1 MTPDLGRIEIP
12 GAAEAEERAA
22 RVVAAAFADSPPRHR
37 PRRAA
42 RPIAAVAV
50 AVVLIAAVLSPPGRA
65 FVDHVRRAVGVDH
78 ARPALFTLPA
88 PGRILVTAGSGTW
101 VTYADGSRRLLGAYD
116 DASWSPF
123 GRYIAATRPNELVTL
138 DTEGTVRWTLA
149 RPGVRFPRW
158 TGSATNTR
166 IAFLSGDRLHVVA
179 GDGKSDFVAGDAPA
193 AGIPPAWS
201 SSLGFILAYA
211 DTDGRVQALIT
222 AKGGSLWSATP
233 PGAPQS
239 VEWSSDG
246 RQLLILSP
254 AGSRSSTAPAAASS
268 PASRRP
274 TSPPWRTGRVP
285 RRMPSSIAR
294 RPGAASRSARA
305 RCSALAASSAA
316 SPGRRTGAGSS
327 SARRIRPVG
336 VHPRRRKQDRRRVEY
351 LRPVPLAVV
360 PRGRGVVLRWIVGSG
375 HSLSR
380 STLLLGVDAVTTSTP
395 DTPGAPAAPAAP
407 RDHDRHEREDER
419 EASPS

>member
-1 MTPDLGRIEIP
+1 MTPELDRIEVP

-37 PRRAA
+37 TRRVA

-78 ARPALFTLPA
+78 ASPALFTLPA
-88 PGRILVTAGSGTW
+88 PGRLLVTAGSGTW
-101 VTYADGSRRLLGAYD
+101 VAYADGSRRLLGTYD

-166 IAFLSGDRLHVVA
+166 IAYLSGDRLHVVA
-179 GDGKSDFVAGDAPA
+179 GDGKGDFVAGDAPA

-211 DTDGRVQALIT
+211 GTDGRVHCARHREGRLALERD
-222 AKGGSLWSATP
+222 AARP
-233 PGAPQS
+233 AAVARV
-239 VEWSSDG
+239 VE
-246 RQLLILSP
+246 R
-254 AGSRSSTAPAAASS
+254 RPAAARPLARQGLDPRRRPRPPAS
-268 PASRRP
+268 PARRRP
-274 TSPPWRTGRVP
+274 TSPPWRIGRARP
-285 RRMPSSIAR
+285 RTPSSTAL

-305 RCSALAASSAA
+305 RCSASAGELRGLTW
-316 SPGRRTGAGSS
+316 SPDGRW
-327 SARRIRPVG
+327 
-336 VHPRRRKQDRRRVEY
+336 
-351 LRPVPLAVV
+351 LL
-360 PRGRGVVLRWIVGSG
+360 VGSPASDQWVFIRADG
-375 HSLSR
+375 GKIVAVSNISAQFHS
-380 STLLLGVDAVTTSTP
+380 
-395 DTPGAPAAPAAP
+395 PAFP
-407 RDHDRHEREDER
+407 EVEGWCCGT
-419 EASPS
+419 

>member
-1 MTPDLGRIEIP
+1 MSCRRWIVTPDLDRIEVP

-138 DTEGTVRWTLA
+138 DPEGTVRWTLA

-158 TGSATNTR
+158 TRQRHQHAHRLPQRQPAPRRRGRRQGRLRGRRRTRRRHSTRVELEPRVHPRLRRHRRSPSCAHHREGRARCGARRHPGRRSRSSGRVTAGSC
-166 IAFLSGDRLHVVA
+166 
-179 GDGKSDFVAGDAPA
+179 
-193 AGIPPAWS
+193 S
-201 SSLGFILAYA
+201 SS
-211 DTDGRVQALIT
+211 R
-222 AKGGSLWSATP
+222 
-233 PGAPQS
+233 
-239 VEWSSDG
+239 
-246 RQLLILSP
+246 P
-254 AGSRSSTAPAAASS
+254 AGSRSSTAAAATSS
-268 PASRRP
+268 PVRRRP
-274 TSPPWRTGRVP
+274 T
-285 RRMPSSIAR
+285 
-294 RPGAASRSARA
+294 
-305 RCSALAASSAA
+305 
-316 SPGRRTGAGSS
+316 
-327 SARRIRPVG
+327 
-336 VHPRRRKQDRRRVEY
+336 
-351 LRPVPLAVV
+351 
-360 PRGRGVVLRWIVGSG
+360 
-375 HSLSR
+375 
-380 STLLLGVDAVTTSTP
+380 
-395 DTPGAPAAPAAP
+395 
-407 RDHDRHEREDER
+407 
-419 EASPS
+419 